1 MTYEET
7 MQKYGLT
14 GKTGKDQINQMYDA
28 QLAAQKSQ
36 LQTDYETA
44 DAELAAK
51 QEQANKLLDK
61 NITRTRTDAQR
72 SAMNAEEY
80 YNAAGLSSG
89 ARAQARLAQDNRLLA
104 DITTLRAAQ
113 QQADAETERQRTLL
127 SKEYA
132 SAIAKAQAD
141 NDLARAEALYAD
153 AKEAEAKLLAK
164 QEAAAGIMAQAGDYT
179 RYGDLYGLSPD
190 EIKKLGSLSSGGGG
204 GGVDNQGYDP
214 YTIAEVQRWL
224 GVTDDGM
231 WGPNSRARA
240 AELGYNSIEEAID
253 AMEADLETPMH
264 IKVHNKLKEM
274 KANGVS
280 NEVADEFIADLAR
293 SGVITNSDWAAFELM
308 YKNNRL

>member
-7 MQKYGLT
+7 IQKYGLT

-36 LQTDYETA
+36 MQTDYETA

-164 QEAAAGIMAQAGDYT
+164 QEAAAGIMAQAGDYS

-190 EIKKLGSLSSGGGG
+190 EIKKLGNASSSSGTGG
-204 GGVDNQGYDP
+204 GGVDNQGYHP
-214 YTIAEVQRWL
+214 ETVKEVQRAI
-224 GVTDDGM
+224 GVTDDGL
-231 WGPNSRARA
+231 WGHNSQAKA
-240 AELGYNSIEEAID
+240 KAKYGTTDIKTILGMIGKTGSHTDAYYSIIDEINVLRNAGEIYNAV
-253 AMEADLETPMH
+253 
-264 IKVHNKLKEM
+264 KVV
-274 KANGVS
+274 KANKS
-280 NEVADEFIADLAR
+280 NLTSDEYEYLLD
-293 SGVITNSDWAAFELM
+293 AAGM
-308 YKNNRL
+308 

>member
-7 MQKYGLT
+7 IQKYGLT
-14 GKTGKDQINQMYDA
+14 GTTGKDQINQMYDA

-36 LQTDYETA
+36 MQTNYETA

-89 ARAQARLAQDNRLLA
+89 ARAQARLAQDNQLLA

-132 SAIAKAQAD
+132 SAIAKAQAE

-179 RYGDLYGLSPD
+179 RYGDLYGLTAD
-190 EIKKLGSLSSGGGG
+190 EIKKLGSLSSVSSTGG
-204 GGVDNQGYDP
+204 GGVDNQGYHP
-214 YTIAEVQRWL
+214 ETVEEVQKLL
-224 GVTDDGM
+224 GVTADGM
-231 WGPNSRARA
+231 WGPNSQAKA
-240 AELGYNSIEEAID
+240 KAKYGTTDIKTILGMIGKTGSHTDAYYSIIDEINVLRNAGEIYNAV
-253 AMEADLETPMH
+253 
-264 IKVHNKLKEM
+264 KVV
-274 KANGVS
+274 KANKS
-280 NEVADEFIADLAR
+280 NLTSDEYEYLLD
-293 SGVITNSDWAAFELM
+293 AAGM
-308 YKNNRL
+308 

>member
-36 LQTDYETA
+36 MQTDYETA

-89 ARAQARLAQDNRLLA
+89 ARAQARLAQDNQLLA

-113 QQADAETERQRTLL
+113 QQADADTERQRTLL

-153 AKEAEAKLLAK
+153 AKEADAKLLAK

-190 EIKKLGSLSSGGGG
+190 EIKKLGNVSSGTGG
-204 GGVDNQGYDP
+204 GGVDNQGYSP
-214 YTIAEVQRWL
+214 ETVKEVQRAI
-224 GVTDDGM
+224 GVTADGL
-231 WGPNSRARA
+231 WGPNSQARA
-240 AELGYNSIEEAID
+240 KEIYGTSNLRDIFNLEDYGSLRDKIKIILENGDTEDAYALLDASHFNLSDSEYARLNEMIWDAE
-253 AMEADLETPMH
+253 
-264 IKVHNKLKEM
+264 
-274 KANGVS
+274 NG
-280 NEVADEFIADLAR
+280 
-293 SGVITNSDWAAFELM
+293 G
-308 YKNNRL
+308 

>member
-36 LQTDYETA
+36 MQTDYETA

-89 ARAQARLAQDNRLLA
+89 ARAQARLAQDNQLLA

-132 SAIAKAQAD
+132 AAIAKAQAD

-179 RYGDLYGLSPD
+179 RYGDLYGLTAD

-204 GGVDNQGYDP
+204 GGVDNQGYARE
-214 YTIAEVQRWL
+214 TVKEVQDWMGL
-224 GVTDDGM
+224 SGDGW

-240 AELGYNSIEEAID
+240 AELGFDSIKEAID
-253 AMEADLETPMH
+253 AMETSNGRSAQYISTKNEMLLCLSNGKTYNAYQ
-264 IKVHNKLKEM
+264 VLSLNKSALSQAEYG
-274 KANGVS
+274 A
-280 NEVADEFIADLAR
+280 LY
-293 SGVITNSDWAAFELM
+293 DWLCHYDQA
-308 YKNNRL
+308 